1 MVTISHE
8 HSIKNSS
15 TYFVLK
21 VASAD
26 VQCVI
31 VTVEV
36 GRHRAG
42 LLAHRLHQ
50 LVAGTLDLVFVP
62 HEVTHE
68 PACKEKWM

>member
-1 MVTISHE
+1 MTTRKSNKKKYLE
-8 HSIKNSS
+8 
-15 TYFVLK
+15 LK
-21 VASAD
+21 IASAD

-31 VTVEV
+31 VSMEV

-50 LVAGTLDLVFVP
+50 PVAGTLDLIFVP

-68 PACKEKWM
+68 PACKEK